1 MMHIIARRAGAVAA
15 ALAIGAAG
23 TPALAAGPAG
33 VASTGSADFTKA
45 EQQVVLP
52 PQARCAVE
60 GPTTASSPAITRP
73 GIKFGA
79 GESSCTTT
87 VVNPDDQTTTTK
99 SEATGTGFE
108 LSALVS
114 AGGPRLKVGKWKV
127 TCDATDAGTTAGWSL
142 GGLSGFAGLPEQI
155 PNNYVHEVKS
165 TAGTVLARVTFS
177 EVVLPEPNDG
187 SIAMTLMHFRF
198 TEESGVKGTVKVGET
213 ACAPTP

>member
-33 VASTGSADFTKA
+33 VASTGSADFTKSG
-45 EQQVVLP
+45 QQVVVP

-60 GPTTASSPAITRP
+60 GPTTASSPAISRT
-73 GIKFGA
+73 GIRFGE
-79 GESSCTTT
+79 GNSSCTTT
-87 VVNPDDQTTTTK
+87 VVDPDTNTTTTK
-99 SEATGTGFE
+99 SEATGNGFE
-108 LSALVS
+108 LSALVA

-142 GGLSGFAGLPEQI
+142 GGLSGFPGLPEEI
-155 PNNYVHEVKS
+155 PNNYVHEVKNGS
-165 TAGTVLARVTFS
+165 GTVLARVTFS

-187 SIAMTLMHFRF
+187 SLALTLLHFRF
-198 TEESGVKGTVKVGET
+198 TEESGVRGSVKVGET